1 MRRRPAKVAAV
12 REPLRRAKRS
22 RGNSVFARGA
32 SVTIKLNMS
41 RIFYAL
47 LLIATLS
54 SCATTPMVWTMADGE
69 AGNPDADLQECRQ
82 LAADEMWRMSWDRM
96 WPPRFYNPRFMP
108 PYYLNR
114 RPFWYDFPDSFERE
128 EALVEF
134 CMHSKG
140 YRLEA
145 LPY

>member
-1 MRRRPAKVAAV
+1 MLA
-12 REPLRRAKRS
+12 
-22 RGNSVFARGA
+22 A
-32 SVTIKLNMS
+32 SVVL
-41 RIFYAL
+41 A
-47 LLIATLS
+47 
-54 SCATTPMVWTMADGE
+54 SCATMPMVWAKADGSI
-69 AGNPDADLQECRQ
+69 GDSTVDLASCRD
-82 LAADEMWRMSWDRM
+82 LAADEMWRMSWDTQ

-114 RPFWYDFPDSFERE
+114 RPFWYDFPSSFELE

-140 YRLEA
+140 YRLER